1 MLFLRSHGGE
11 NHANQAFF
19 HVSPVP
25 ENISLQC
32 GGSTENAAQ

>member
-1 MLFLRSHGGE
+1 MLFLRSDEGE
-11 NHANQAFF
+11 NHANLAFF

-32 GGSTENAAQ
+32 GGSKENAA

>member
-32 GGSTENAAQ
+32 GGSAENAA